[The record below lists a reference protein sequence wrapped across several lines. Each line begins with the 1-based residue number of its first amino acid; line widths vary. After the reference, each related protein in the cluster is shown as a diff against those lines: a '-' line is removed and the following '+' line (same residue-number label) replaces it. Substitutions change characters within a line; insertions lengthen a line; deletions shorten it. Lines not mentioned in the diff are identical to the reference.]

1 MKFNK
6 AKCKILH
13 LDWDNPKHKYR
24 MRREWLES
32 SPEEKDLRML
42 IDERFNMSQQCV
54 FAAQKASSILG
65 CIKRSVQNQKG
76 EGGDCPLPTLFSVFS
91 YCLNLNSLLQLCIRG
106 QYGTVIHKATFI
118 QLLGNLGQICR
129 I

>member
-1 MKFNK
+1 MGGIWCTLSKFADATRVGKNATQRDWDGLERWACASFMRFNR

-54 FAAQKASSILG
+54 CLQH
-65 CIKRSVQNQKG
+65 RM
-76 EGGDCPLPTLFSVFS
+76 PTVAE
-91 YCLNLNSLLQLCIRG
+91 CRLL
-106 QYGTVIHKATFI
+106 V
-118 QLLGNLGQICR
+118 LLLYFLSTL
-129 I
+129 